1 MGDRSF
7 GMRIWTIQLFILL
20 SGVLLTVRAAPAEV
34 NEDVTHP
41 PPDQLQTESRSR
53 KEDVLDVDE
62 DLDGRNAYINNQFVP
77 SEPAEVLDE
86 EQNAPLYEILQKQME
101 QVLASS
107 APSDPVYEQ
116 REKQE
121 RRDQQ
126 PPHQPPYFAGG
137 DREADLQDDYE
148 DEEDQSDPG
157 YPVDPEKPDAVAPTP
172 EDEDQG
178 EAGYQAPPL
187 TLPSSTTRRPQRRR
201 STTTTAHPKTTRP
214 RTSAQFRITGRP
226 FNQTSTTEPPLP
238 PVSTNSHRPKTSS
251 SPSTSTNGKPNPH
264 QEHSLPSDPQ
274 VYQHKRRIIFKT
286 ISTGS
291 QFINSPIG
299 DLMIKFSIG
308 FAKPAT
314 PGAVISPSSSPTSS
328 SEALR
333 ALSQNLIRNLELQ
346 KLKRTNKVQKD

>member
-1 MGDRSF
+1 M
-7 GMRIWTIQLFILL
+7 
-20 SGVLLTVRAAPAEV
+20 VLLTARAAPAEAT
-34 NEDVTHP
+34 EDVTHP

-53 KEDVLDVDE
+53 SDDVLDVDE

-77 SEPAEVLDE
+77 SEPAEVLEE

-101 QVLASS
+101 QVLASA

-116 REKQE
+116 REKHE
-121 RRDQQ
+121 RRDQE
-126 PPHQPPYFAGG
+126 PPPYFSGG
-137 DREADLQDDYE
+137 DREADEQDDYE

-157 YPVDPEKPDAVAPTP
+157 YPLDPEKPDAVAVSP
-172 EDEDQG
+172 EDEDQN

-187 TLPSSTTRRPQRRR
+187 SLPSSTTRRPHRRR
-201 STTTTAHPKTTRP
+201 STTTTAHPRTTRP
-214 RTSAQFRITGRP
+214 RTSAQPRITARP
-226 FNQTSTTEPPLP
+226 SNQTSTTEPALPPLP
-238 PVSTNSHRPKTSS
+238 PVSTTSHRPKTSS
-251 SPSTSTNGKPNPH
+251 SSSTKPSPH
-264 QEHSLPSDPQ
+264 PEHNLSGDPQ

-314 PGAVISPSSSPTSS
+314 PGAVISSSSPPAPSS

-333 ALSQNLIRNLELQ
+333 ALSQNLIRNLELH